1 MDTMQYTHLYRSPLG
16 TITLAAD
23 SEGLTGLWFEGQK
36 YFAATL
42 DAQHEETMLPIF
54 EQTRRWLDNYFG
66 GNDPGPTPPLHLQG
80 SPFRLAVWEIL
91 RQIPFGKTITYGEI
105 AREIA
110 RRQGPKTVPAQA
122 VGGAVGHNPVGII
135 VPCHRVV
142 GSNGSLTGYAGGI
155 ERKVRLLALEKADMT
170 GLFAPQKAQPC
181 KSRNGRSTFVS
192 SCLTVPFPLWDSAA
206 NEQQARVPM
215 PNRNAEDVEGPT
227 FRRGFMNRQETA
239 EDRHAVQNQT
249 VRHYQTHHRQI
260 QTRGRGNEPRTACAR
275 HRLL

>member
-110 RRQGPKTVPAQA
+110 RRQGSKTVPA
-122 VGGAVGHNPVGII
+122 
-135 VPCHRVV
+135 
-142 GSNGSLTGYAGGI
+142 
-155 ERKVRLLALEKADMT
+155 
-170 GLFAPQKAQPC
+170 
-181 KSRNGRSTFVS
+181 FVS